1 VTQQASSTTTAT
13 ATGTPTG
20 TPTKSS
26 RRARVQAFGGFLT
39 AMVIP
44 NVGAFIAWG
53 LLTALFI
60 PTGWLPNED
69 LAAPVGPIITYLL
82 PLLLAYSG
90 GRLVHGHRGG
100 VAGSLGTI
108 GLIVGA
114 DIPMF
119 LGAMVMGPLSAWLIK
134 KVDAAVQP
142 RIRSGFEMVVD
153 NFTLGFLGLGLI
165 IASYKAIGPVI
176 GGINDVLLKAIN
188 ALVDTGALPLLSV
201 LNEPAKVL
209 FLNNV
214 IDQGIY
220 YPLGLQA
227 AAEEGKSI
235 FFMVASNPGPGLGLL
250 VAFWLFHPNR
260 VIRDSA
266 PGAII
271 IHFLGGIHEIYF
283 PYVLM
288 KPLTILGMIAGGMS
302 GIATFML
309 FNVGLTA
316 GPSPGSIFSYLIL
329 TPRGDHVGVIAGVL
343 VAAVVSF
350 LVTSAILKVSRD
362 PEDGEDD
369 LEQYADRSQAMKAE
383 GRAVLAGA
391 MGGSAASGDDSGSTS
406 GSTLQARAV
415 RNVVFACDAG
425 MGSSAMGANA
435 FRKKLEKAG
444 RGDISV
450 VHAAIEAIPD
460 DTDLVVVHENLA
472 DRAAGARPHVE
483 IVTIKNFLGDPAL
496 DRLEQELVSQE
507 AHRDD

>member
-1 VTQQASSTTTAT
+1 
-13 ATGTPTG
+13 
-20 TPTKSS
+20 
-26 RRARVQAFGGFLT
+26 
-39 AMVIP
+39 MVIP

-82 PLLLAYSG
+82 PLLLAYTG
-90 GRLVHGHRGG
+90 GRLVYGHRGG
-100 VAGSLGTI
+100 VAGALGTI

-114 DIPMF
+114 EIPMF

-134 KVDAAVQP
+134 KIDEAIQH
-142 RIRSGFEMVVD
+142 RIRSGFEMVVN

-165 IASYKAIGPVI
+165 IAAYKAIGPLI
-176 GGINDVLLKAIN
+176 GAINDVLLQAIN
-188 ALVDTGALPLLSV
+188 ALVDTGALPLLSL

-227 AAEEGKSI
+227 AAEDGKSI

-250 VAFWLFHPNR
+250 VAFWLFGQNR

-288 KPLTILGMIAGGMS
+288 KPLTIVGMIAGGMS

-309 FNVGLTA
+309 FDVGLTA

-329 TPRGDHVGVIAGVL
+329 TPKGDHIGVIAGVL
-343 VAAVVSF
+343 VAALVSF
-350 LVTSAILKVSRD
+350 LVTSVILKASRD
-362 PEDGEDD
+362 PEGSADD
-369 LEQYADRSQAMKAE
+369 LELQTERSQAMKAE

-391 MGGSAASGDDSGSTS
+391 VGGSDGGRNASADR
-406 GSTLQARAV
+406 LQV
-415 RNVVFACDAG
+415 RSIVFACDAG
-425 MGSSAMGANA
+425 MGSSAMGASA
-435 FRKKLEKAG
+435 FRKKLERAG
-444 RGDISV
+444 REDVTV

-472 DRAAGARPHVE
+472 ARAAGARPHVE

-496 DRLEQELVSQE
+496 DRLEHDLSLKG
-507 AHRDD
+507 ADHDA

>member
-1 VTQQASSTTTAT
+1 VAQLTSTTPTEKTSST
-13 ATGTPTG
+13 
-20 TPTKSS
+20 SN
-26 RRARVQAFGGFLT
+26 RARVQAFGGFLT

-69 LAAPVGPIITYLL
+69 LAAPVGPIITYVL

-100 VAGSLGTI
+100 VAGTLGTI

-114 DIPMF
+114 EIPMF

-134 KVDAAVQP
+134 KIDGAIQRKVRA
-142 RIRSGFEMVVD
+142 GFEMVVD

-165 IASYKAIGPVI
+165 VASYKAIGPLI
-176 GGINDVLLKAIN
+176 SGIHDVLLKAIN
-188 ALVDTGALPLLSV
+188 ALVDTGALPLLSL

-220 YPLGLQA
+220 YPLGLQVA
-227 AAEEGKSI
+227 ADEGKSI

-250 VAFWLFHPNR
+250 VAFWLFGQNR

-288 KPLTILGMIAGGMS
+288 KPLTILGMIAGGMA

-309 FNVGLTA
+309 FGVGLTA

-329 TPRGDHVGVIAGVL
+329 TPRGNQVGVIAGVL
-343 VAAVVSF
+343 IAAVVSF
-350 LVTSAILKVSRD
+350 LVTSAILKFSRGS
-362 PEDGEDD
+362 EDVDGD
-369 LEQYADRSQAMKAE
+369 LERHAERSRAMKAE
-383 GRAVLAGA
+383 GGAVLAGA
-391 MGGSAASGDDSGSTS
+391 VGGASAADDRGTPPRRGEVST
-406 GSTLQARAV
+406 
-415 RNVVFACDAG
+415 VVFACDAG
-425 MGSSAMGANA
+425 MGSSAMGAST
-435 FRKKLEKAG
+435 FRKQLQKAG
-444 RGDISV
+444 RDDVTV
-450 VHAAIEAIPD
+450 VHAAIEAIPED
-460 DTDLVVVHENLA
+460 ADVVVVHENLA
-472 DRAAGARPHVE
+472 DRAAAARPHVE
-483 IVTIKNFLGDPAL
+483 IVQIKNYLGDPAL
-496 DRLEQELVSQE
+496 DRLQRELTLQE
-507 AHRDD
+507 ADRDG

>member
-1 VTQQASSTTTAT
+1 MSQSIEGGLPDEAGRSV
-13 ATGTPTG
+13 
-20 TPTKSS
+20 
-26 RRARVQAFGGFLT
+26 RARIQAFGGFLT

-69 LAAPVGPIITYLL
+69 LAAPVGPMITYLL
-82 PLLLAYSG
+82 PLLLAFTG
-90 GRLVHGHRGG
+90 GKLVHGHRGG
-100 VAGSLGTI
+100 VAGAVGTI

-134 KVDAAVQP
+134 QVDRVLEP
-142 RIRSGFEMVVD
+142 RIRSGFEMVVN

-165 IASYKAIGPVI
+165 VASYRVVGPVI
-176 GGINDVLLKAIN
+176 SALNDQLLRAIN
-188 ALVDTGALPLLSV
+188 ALVDTGALPLLSI

-220 YPLGLQA
+220 YPLGLQVA
-227 AAEEGKSI
+227 ADEGKSI

-250 VAFWLFHPNR
+250 LAFWLFGHNR

-266 PGAII
+266 PGAVI

-288 KPLTILGMIAGGMS
+288 KPSTILAMIAGGAS

-309 FNVGLTA
+309 FGVGLTA
-316 GPSPGSIFSYLIL
+316 GPSPGSIFAYLAL
-329 TPRGDHVGVIAGVL
+329 TPPGDHLGVIAGVL

-350 LVTSAILKVSRD
+350 VITAAILKLGHNPGDDAQS
-362 PEDGEDD
+362 D
-369 LEQYADRSQAMKAE
+369 LEEHAERSRAMKAE
-383 GRAVLAGA
+383 GNALLAGGV
-391 MGGSAASGDDSGSTS
+391 GGSRREADGAD
-406 GSTLQARAV
+406 V
-415 RNVVFACDAG
+415 RRVVFACDAG
-425 MGSSAMGANA
+425 MGSSAMGASA
-435 FRKKLEKAG
+435 FGKRLREAG
-444 RGDISV
+444 RDDV
-450 VHAAIEAIPD
+450 TVTHAAIEAVPA
-460 DTDLVVVHENLA
+460 DTDLVVVHRDLA
-472 DRAAGARPHVE
+472 HRARAARPDVE
-483 IVTIKNFLGDPAL
+483 IVTIQSYLGDPAL
-496 DRLEQELVSQE
+496 DTLSGRLTERTTTDAEQ
-507 AHRDD
+507 

>member
-1 VTQQASSTTTAT
+1 VTQQASTTAT
-13 ATGTPTG
+13 ETRT
-20 TPTKSS
+20 S

-69 LAAPVGPIITYLL
+69 LAAPVEPIILYLL

-100 VAGSLGTI
+100 VAGSLGAI

-134 KVDAAVQP
+134 KIDAAVQP

-188 ALVDTGALPLLSV
+188 ALVDTGALPLLSL

-227 AAEEGKSI
+227 AAEDGKSI

-250 VAFWLFHPNR
+250 VAFWLFGRNR

-288 KPLTILGMIAGGMS
+288 KPLTILGMIAGGMA
-302 GIATFML
+302 GITTFML
-309 FNVGLTA
+309 FGVGLTA

-362 PEDGEDD
+362 EDGEDD

-383 GRAVLAGA
+383 GRAVLAGTT
-391 MGGSAASGDDSGSTS
+391 GGSATSGDGGSAG

-415 RNVVFACDAG
+415 RSIVFACDAG
-425 MGSSAMGANA
+425 MGSSAMGASA
-435 FRKKLEKAG
+435 FGKRLRSAG
-444 RGDISV
+444 RDDV
-450 VHAAIEAIPD
+450 TVTHAAIEAVPA
-460 DTDLVVVHENLA
+460 DTDLVVVHKDLA
-472 DRAAGARPHVE
+472 HRARAARPGVE
-483 IVTIKNFLGDPAL
+483 IVTIQSYLGDPAL
-496 DRLEQELVSQE
+496 DTLSARLTERTTTDAEQ
-507 AHRDD
+507 

>member
-1 VTQQASSTTTAT
+1 MTQLRTDQPVTTA
-13 ATGTPTG
+13 
-20 TPTKSS
+20 
-26 RRARVQAFGGFLT
+26 RRASPRARLQAFGGFLT

-69 LAAPVGPIITYLL
+69 LAAPVGPMITYLL

-100 VAGSLGTI
+100 VAGTLGTI

-114 DIPMF
+114 EIPMF

-165 IASYKAIGPVI
+165 VASYKAIGPVI
-176 GGINDVLLKAIN
+176 AGINDVLLKAIN
-188 ALVDTGALPLLSV
+188 ALVDTGALPLLSL

-227 AAEEGKSI
+227 AADDGKSI

-250 VAFWLFHPNR
+250 LAFWLFGGNR

-309 FNVGLTA
+309 FDVGLTA

-329 TPRGDHVGVIAGVL
+329 TPKGSHAGVIAGVL

-350 LVTSAILKVSRD
+350 LVTSAILKLTGRSEQD
-362 PEDGEDD
+362 DAAD
-369 LEQYADRSQAMKAE
+369 LESHAQRSRAMKAE
-383 GRAVLAGA
+383 GSAVFSGATAGGA
-391 MGGSAASGDDSGSTS
+391 AGRSDSEGGP
-406 GSTLQARAV
+406 V
-415 RNVVFACDAG
+415 RRRDVRTIVFACDAG
-425 MGSSAMGANA
+425 MGSSAMGASA
-435 FRKKLEKAG
+435 FRRKLQDAG
-444 RGDISV
+444 RGDLSV
-450 VHAAIEAIPD
+450 THAAIEAIPED
-460 DTDLVVVHENLA
+460 ADLVVVHENLA
-472 DRAAGARPHVE
+472 DRARGARPQVE
-483 IVTIKNFLGDPAL
+483 IVTIENFLGDPAL
-496 DRLEQELVSQE
+496 DRLERELAAKEVHGD
-507 AHRDD
+507 A